1 LDDEEAWVGVAGE
14 EETAEGSGVAMGEIT
29 VSGPV
34 MAYLCPVGDLFVAK
48 WREAATRWKRCWEG
62 NSMHDG

>member
-1 LDDEEAWVGVAGE
+1 
-14 EETAEGSGVAMGEIT
+14 MGEIT

-34 MAYLCPVGDLFVAK
+34 MAYLCPVGDLFVAR